1 MKDVNAY
8 PYMGKDSNTTMVK
21 VGYILEMVRDH
32 IKLSRGDIVDHEEA
46 IDYILQGAVN
56 CLLYQAE
63 LDEAEANETTQE
75 AVS

>member
-1 MKDVNAY
+1 MKDVHAY
-8 PYMGKDSNTTMVK
+8 PYMGKDSNATMEK

-32 IKLSRGDIVDHEEA
+32 IKHNRGDIVDHEEA

-63 LDEAEANETTQE
+63 LNEEQAPKAAE
-75 AVS
+75 